1 MKCWCMKT
9 STNDIQHVFY
19 NTLSK
24 ISNINLLL
32 NVGGGKKN
40 AISLRE
46 LTQKC
51 ELITSNKIKFSRIK
65 KTSIYDIPYFVS
77 DNSQAYRLY
86 KWKPKKKIE
95 DIIVDTHLWM
105 KFNIK
110 KLKNYFK

>member
-1 MKCWCMKT
+1 MINLLT
-9 STNDIQHVFY
+9 GDERTNIIFY
-19 NTLSK
+19 YYHNLH
-24 ISNINLLL
+24 NLLL

-77 DNSQAYRLY
+77 DNSQAFRLN
-86 KWKPKKKIE
+86 KWKPKKNIE
-95 DIIVDTHLWM
+95 DIIADTHLWM